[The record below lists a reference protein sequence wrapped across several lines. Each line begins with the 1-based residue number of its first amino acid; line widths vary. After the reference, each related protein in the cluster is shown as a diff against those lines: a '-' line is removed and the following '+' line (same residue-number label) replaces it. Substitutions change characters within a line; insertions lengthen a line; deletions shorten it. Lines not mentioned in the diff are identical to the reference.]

1 VTEYV
6 DLLFSFGLL
15 QVITK
20 PTRCTQNSAT
30 LIDHVI
36 TNAVGPYIE
45 SIIITSLIS
54 DHFPILHHCNTSKK
68 ISKPTIIKTRNF
80 SDENIGRFNQ
90 ALQRLDW
97 SAVTECND
105 TQISYN
111 YFSDS
116 FLSLYDIYFPLIEKK
131 LNPNFSKIEPW
142 FTQGLLISRKT
153 KLKLSKTA
161 SHIPTDENISSFKIY
176 RNLYN
181 RTVRAGKKL
190 FYQKELELNQS
201 NLKRTWELIRS
212 AANMPLVKKDGI
224 SQVSVDGELLSDP
237 IQIAT
242 KFNEF
247 FTSMPAK
254 IVSEIISPPPAPPE
268 PENIDL
274 ENNRPVFCFTNSPVT
289 QTEILDSI
297 NQLQPKKS
305 SDLNGISMFFLKKV
319 MNSILKPFHHI
330 VLSSLSTGVVP
341 TQLKIAKVIPIFKS
355 GDQSALDNYRPISLL
370 SNFSKILEKVV
381 GNRLTSYLENNELLS
396 PSQFG
401 FRKGRSTMHP
411 LVHFMNTVSTALNKK
426 HHSIAI
432 FCDLRK
438 AFDTVD
444 HEILL
449 KKLKKMGI
457 GGVELE
463 WFRNYLCDRKQFV
476 FIEGNCSPLL
486 SILLGVPQGSI
497 LGPLL
502 FLIYINDLHLAS
514 ELLSSLFADDTM
526 LLKSGPNIE
535 ELANLVNTEF
545 QKVVQYFRAN
555 KLALHPNKTQFLLFT
570 HSPAAKENPPEI
582 YINNNDVGMQDPSK
596 LIPIPNINV
605 KSPVPAVKF
614 LGIFIDPAL
623 NFKYHIEKMTRKL
636 ATALFFMRNAKNF
649 LSMEAMRS
657 LYYSIFHSVIVYGI
671 HVWSSTANSNLQG
684 IILKQKAAV
693 RIVCGARY
701 NDHTEPLFKFQ
712 KILPIEC
719 LMDFFALQFMQHYQQ
734 GFLPSIFVDTWPPA
748 SLRRDEEFHMNLRN
762 NDDLAVPFARLNLTE
777 RQPLTHFPK
786 VWLNFPNE
794 DIKFIRNK
802 LEFKKKLKD
811 HFLSQLKDLVI
822 CDRLFCPQCHPPDRL

>member
-1 VTEYV
+1 
-6 DLLFSFGLL
+6 
-15 QVITK
+15 
-20 PTRCTQNSAT
+20 
-30 LIDHVI
+30 
-36 TNAVGPYIE
+36 
-45 SIIITSLIS
+45 
-54 DHFPILHHCNTSKK
+54 
-68 ISKPTIIKTRNF
+68 
-80 SDENIGRFNQ
+80 
-90 ALQRLDW
+90 
-97 SAVTECND
+97 
-105 TQISYN
+105 
-111 YFSDS
+111 
-116 FLSLYDIYFPLIEKK
+116 
-131 LNPNFSKIEPW
+131 
-142 FTQGLLISRKT
+142 
-153 KLKLSKTA
+153 
-161 SHIPTDENISSFKIY
+161 
-176 RNLYN
+176 
-181 RTVRAGKKL
+181 
-190 FYQKELELNQS
+190 
-201 NLKRTWELIRS
+201 
-212 AANMPLVKKDGI
+212 
-224 SQVSVDGELLSDP
+224 
-237 IQIAT
+237 
-242 KFNEF
+242 
-247 FTSMPAK
+247 
-254 IVSEIISPPPAPPE
+254 
-268 PENIDL
+268 
-274 ENNRPVFCFTNSPVT
+274 
-289 QTEILDSI
+289 
-297 NQLQPKKS
+297 
-305 SDLNGISMFFLKKV
+305 

-341 TQLKIAKVIPIFKS
+341 SQLKIAKVIPIFKS
-355 GDQSALDNYRPISLL
+355 GDQAALDNYRPISLL

-449 KKLKKMGI
+449 KKLKKMGV

-476 FIEGNCSPLL
+476 FIDGNCSPLL

-502 FLIYINDLHLAS
+502 FLIYINDLPLAS

-535 ELANLVNTEF
+535 ELTTLVNTEF

-570 HSPAAKENPPEI
+570 HSLAAKENPPEI

-596 LIPIPNINV
+596 LILIPNINV

-649 LSMEAMRS
+649 LNMEALRS

-671 HVWSSTANSNLQG
+671 HVWSSTANSNLHG

-693 RIVCGARY
+693 RTICGSRY
-701 NDHTEPLFKFQ
+701 NDHTEPLFKLQ
-712 KILPIEC
+712 KILPIEY
-719 LMDFFALQFMQHYQQ
+719 LLDFFALQFMQHYQQ
-734 GFLPSIFVDTWPPA
+734 GFLPSIFDDTWPPA
-748 SLRRDEEFHMNLRN
+748 SLRRDEDFHMNLRN

-786 VWLNFPNE
+786 VWLNFQNE
-794 DIKFIRNK
+794 NIKFIRNK
-802 LEFKKKLKD
+802 LEFKKKLKE

-822 CDRLFCPQCHPPDRL
+822 CDRLLCPQCHPPDRL